1 MVAWAVDGM
10 DVLAVQDATKR
21 ALAQLRG
28 GGGPCF
34 LELRTYRFRAHSMYD
49 PDRYRD
55 KAEVERWRQS
65 DPIPR
70 SERPPARRGRGR
82 PSRRSPQWEGEIA
95 AEISAAVE
103 TADAAPLEPVEDLTR
118 FVTSE
123 PGTS

>member
-1 MVAWAVDGM
+1 M

-65 DPIPR
+65 DPIPAL
-70 SERPPARRGRGR
+70 SGRLLAEGAVTEQEIA
-82 PSRRSPQWEGEIA
+82 QWEGEIA

-103 TADAAPLEPVEDLTR
+103 SADAAPLEPVEDLSR

>member
-1 MVAWAVDGM
+1 MV
-10 DVLAVQDATKR
+10 VLAVQDATKR

-65 DPIPR
+65 DPIPAL
-70 SERPPARRGRGR
+70 SGRLLAEGAVTEQEIA
-82 PSRRSPQWEGEIA
+82 QWEGEIA

-123 PGTS
+123 PGTP